1 MLGDF
6 YHVFDDGLQLLILRS
21 AELSQYNEAKKWYE
35 WIEIAYE
42 QTDQNHELFIEIHLH
57 IKSFLNDLSDQ
68 ISIIKQQEATLLETN
83 IIYEKDIMALSTIKT
98 ACDALNL
105 MYNTEGL
112 TDEWIKAT
120 KTHIHLCRKLI
131 EFAPSL
137 NAINNLMIEPTLY
150 KLMTEKNEESVD
162 NKQSESSITL
172 DGEIVRESID
182 RV

>member
-1 MLGDF
+1 MTGAIVFTGCSLFVKDDSTIFTIWTSTSCGCLASVIVAWLIDIENCRRATDRAIRNRAALLGDF

-112 TDEWIKAT
+112 TDE
-120 KTHIHLCRKLI
+120 
-131 EFAPSL
+131 
-137 NAINNLMIEPTLY
+137 
-150 KLMTEKNEESVD
+150 
-162 NKQSESSITL
+162 
-172 DGEIVRESID
+172 
-182 RV
+182 